1 VAFVFRLEKIL
12 QLRRARENEELRKLK
27 ELEGELF
34 RYQDA
39 RNATMKAMLQS
50 EAELRRLEQSGES
63 LYAWGIY
70 FQRLAYLRG
79 RLAELDVVIKDCRDR
94 ISKQREVLIEA
105 TKNRKVLENL
115 REKQLAAY
123 ELEELRKEQS
133 VLDDI
138 AGQLYQRKKED
149 E

>member
-1 VAFVFRLEKIL
+1 MAFAFRLEKIL

-27 ELEGELF
+27 ELEGELY

-39 RNATMKAMLQS
+39 RNATMEIILQS

-63 LYAWGIY
+63 LQSWGIY
-70 FQRLAYLRG
+70 FRHLTYLRG
-79 RLAELDVVIKDCRDR
+79 RLAELEDEIKDCRNR

-105 TKNRKVLENL
+105 TKDRKVLENL

-123 ELEELRKEQS
+123 ELEQLRKEQI

-138 AGQLYQRKKED
+138 AGQLYRRKKED